1 MNVNEDVEIK
11 TDFPGL
17 YRCHECFN
25 VFNKSSNL
33 KEHLFKHLEDS
44 FDDHCDKMVA
54 AKISKIDKLSP
65 EDFEDISPRKNK
77 RKVSNQ
83 IKRNNIQS
91 EEKFNADTIQSQRR
105 LRRRKLNELD
115 IEQSYEISSDSDYE
129 VPKRASR
136 RPKKKLHTK
145 RHRKQLAKEKE
156 TDRNSLHLE
165 TDKETN
171 GQDTA
176 NGRLSDDGSNRDN
189 EENFYKVGRKNFVG
203 SIPKQLSVMS
213 SHASKKR
220 RKSEKL
226 WRLNITDHE
235 KVDNLIQNITKP
247 TSNFVC
253 LKCSTSFSTFPKLM
267 SHKLICQANNTSP
280 MFQNFKKSERQCDK
294 KHCSEELHK
303 YVTGL

>member
-1 MNVNEDVEIK
+1 MTEFEELSK
-11 TDFPGL
+11 
-17 YRCHECFN
+17 E
-25 VFNKSSNL
+25 KANL
-33 KEHLFKHLEDS
+33 T
-44 FDDHCDKMVA
+44 
-54 AKISKIDKLSP
+54 
-65 EDFEDISPRKNK
+65 
-77 RKVSNQ
+77 

-91 EEKFNADTIQSQRR
+91 EEKFNADTFQSQRR

-115 IEQSYEISSDSDYE
+115 IDQSYEISSDSDYE

-136 RPKKKLHTK
+136 RPKKKLHTR

-156 TDRNSLHLE
+156 TGRNSLHLE

-171 GQDTA
+171 GADSTA

-189 EENFYKVGRKNFVG
+189 EENFFKVGRKNFVG

-213 SHASKKR
+213 NHGSKKR

-253 LKCSTSFSTFPKLM
+253 LKCSTSFSTFPRLM

-280 MFQNFKKSERQCDK
+280 MFQNFKKSEMQCDK
-294 KHCSEELHK
+294 KHCSEELYK
-303 YVTGL
+303 YVTGS